1 MTTDDNVPEVAT
13 DTATRP
19 TDVATA
25 RRVPGSQQWL
35 AIIIALG
42 ACGVSAYLYF
52 TVDRIKTALDLARIG
67 QQQLTTLDSS
77 VTAMRAEL
85 ARSNEDLAGL
95 RTAQSAT
102 VANLNTI
109 QLRLQQ
115 NNFNWLL
122 AEVENLLVI
131 ANQRLTLDQDVTVA
145 LAALQA
151 ADNRMRTADDAR
163 LSPTRKQ
170 LAADINALQSIRP
183 VDISGLA
190 LFLID
195 IAARVDKLPLKPL
208 PENANSATQPV
219 MGNDTQPA
227 ETPPFWRRLGTAI
240 LNTLKDM
247 VRVYHTEN
255 GTPTTLVPEQRY
267 HIYQNLNL
275 QLETATHAVLRRE
288 TQNFHA
294 AVTMI
299 QSWLREY
306 FDTRDPAV
314 VNILDSLERMS
325 AVELQPPLPSIDSSM
340 ETLRALI
347 RDTTADPQPAAT
359 PGADNQ

>member
-13 DTATRP
+13 AAATGP

-25 RRVPGSQQWL
+25 RRAPGSLQWP
-35 AIIIALG
+35 AIIIALV
-42 ACGVSAYLYF
+42 ACGISAYLYLA
-52 TVDRIKTALDLARIG
+52 VDRIESALDLARNG
-67 QQQLTTLDSS
+67 QQQLATLDSS

-85 ARSNEDLAGL
+85 ARSNEELAGL

-102 VANLNTI
+102 VADLNAV
-109 QLRLQQ
+109 QQRLQQ
-115 NNFNWLL
+115 NNFDWLL
-122 AEVENLLVI
+122 AEVENLLII
-131 ANQRLTLDQDVTVA
+131 ANQHLTLDQDVTVA

-151 ADNRMRTADDAR
+151 ADDRLHTSDDAR
-163 LSPTRKQ
+163 LLATRKQ
-170 LAADINALQSIRP
+170 LAADINALQSVRP

-208 PENANSATQPV
+208 PENATSATEPAIS
-219 MGNDTQPA
+219 NETQPA
-227 ETPPFWRRLGTAI
+227 ATPPFWRRLGTAI

-247 VRVYHTEN
+247 VRVYHTQN
-255 GTPTTLVPEQRY
+255 GTPTMLVPEQRY

-299 QSWLREY
+299 QSWLREH
-306 FDTRDPAV
+306 FDASDPAV
-314 VNILDSLERMS
+314 VNILDSLGRMS
-325 AVELQPPLPSIDSSM
+325 AVELRPPLPAIDSSM

-347 RDTTADPQPAAT
+347 RETTADPQPAAT
-359 PGADNQ
+359 SGAANP